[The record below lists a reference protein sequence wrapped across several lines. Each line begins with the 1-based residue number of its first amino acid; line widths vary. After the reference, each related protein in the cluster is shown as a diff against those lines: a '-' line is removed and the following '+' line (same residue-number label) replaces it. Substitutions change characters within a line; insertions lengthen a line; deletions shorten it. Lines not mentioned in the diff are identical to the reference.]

1 MRYFVFFMLLVLT
14 TIFSIDKEEFDLAI
28 LLIIL
33 DILFLF
39 LI

>member
-1 MRYFVFFMLLVLT
+1 MRYFVFFMLLLLI
-14 TIFSIDKEEFDLAI
+14 TIFAIDQEEIDFAI

>member
-1 MRYFVFFMLLVLT
+1 MRYFVFFMLLLLT
-14 TIFSIDKEEFDLAI
+14 TIFAIDKEEIDFSI